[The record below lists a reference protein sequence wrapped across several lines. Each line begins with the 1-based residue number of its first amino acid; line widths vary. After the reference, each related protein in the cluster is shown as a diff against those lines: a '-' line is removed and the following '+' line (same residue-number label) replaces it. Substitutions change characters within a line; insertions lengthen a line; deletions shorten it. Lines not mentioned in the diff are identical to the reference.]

1 MKRISRPRPRHAI
14 LQQSDGARWSFT
26 TEETCP
32 DPTLYLLE
40 DVDGWYGGSGVR
52 RKTTDRYGHGTFMG
66 PGFRDGRA
74 MTLKATILCD
84 GPDERDWQERNV
96 SGMLWD
102 GLVGELWVDDG
113 ETMLG
118 SPVALDGAPQVVKS
132 GTRALRIQVPLISEE
147 PFVYSEWREVTLDPP
162 GIGVGFEFPPFT
174 GGRMPVG
181 DNLLIDPDGLDP
193 DITQYRSKLGWSFD
207 RYWKKTEDV
216 EGDNSFRFEASSGG
230 FYEEIP
236 LIPGKRYQFTA
247 DVYLDAGEGLFRSAV
262 RFTRADG
269 ERSYT
274 GDGSEPGG
282 DESVNGTEFT
292 GGRWVT
298 LTRWWDAPEDA
309 DRASFDFQINRVE
322 GATEIRLRNPRMQIT
337 DPVITFG
344 AEVNRQEYVWNEG
357 NADSYPQFTVFADS
371 PGGFALGL
379 ADRLVTYPWPTYP
392 DVPVVV
398 DMAGALFV
406 GGRDQTHLIGERNWS
421 HIPATSLD
429 VPVFKFLQGGTGFCT
444 VAHRDTYI

>member
-1 MKRISRPRPRHAI
+1 
-14 LQQSDGARWSFT
+14 
-26 TEETCP
+26 
-32 DPTLYLLE
+32 
-40 DVDGWYGGSGVR
+40 
-52 RKTTDRYGHGTFMG
+52 
-66 PGFRDGRA
+66 GRA

-102 GLVGELWVDDG
+102 GLTGELWVDDG

-147 PFVYSEWREVTLDPP
+147 PFVYSEWREVKLDAP
-162 GIGVGFEFPPFT
+162 GLGVGFEFPPF
-174 GGRMPVG
+174 
-181 DNLLIDPDGLDP
+181 
-193 DITQYRSKLGWSFD
+193 SK
-207 RYWKKTEDV
+207 
-216 EGDNSFRFEASSGG
+216 
-230 FYEEIP
+230 
-236 LIPGKRYQFTA
+236 
-247 DVYLDAGEGLFRSAV
+247 
-262 RFTRADG
+262 
-269 ERSYT
+269 
-274 GDGSEPGG
+274 EPG
-282 DESVNGTEFT
+282 DE
-292 GGRWVT
+292 
-298 LTRWWDAPEDA
+298 
-309 DRASFDFQINRVE
+309 
-322 GATEIRLRNPRMQIT
+322 
-337 DPVITFG
+337 PVISFG
-344 AEVNRQEYVWNEG
+344 ANVNRQEHVWNEG
-357 NADSYPQFTVFADS
+357 YAGSCPQFTVLAQS

-379 ADRLVTYPWPTYP
+379 ADRLVTAPWPTYP

>member
-14 LQQSDGARWSFT
+14 LQQSDGALWSFT

-40 DVDGWYGGSGVR
+40 DVEGWYGGSGVR

-74 MTLKATILCD
+74 MTLKAAIVCD

-162 GIGVGFEFPPFT
+162 GIGVGFEFPPF
-174 GGRMPVG
+174 
-181 DNLLIDPDGLDP
+181 
-193 DITQYRSKLGWSFD
+193 SK
-207 RYWKKTEDV
+207 
-216 EGDNSFRFEASSGG
+216 
-230 FYEEIP
+230 
-236 LIPGKRYQFTA
+236 
-247 DVYLDAGEGLFRSAV
+247 
-262 RFTRADG
+262 
-269 ERSYT
+269 
-274 GDGSEPGG
+274 EPG
-282 DESVNGTEFT
+282 DE
-292 GGRWVT
+292 
-298 LTRWWDAPEDA
+298 
-309 DRASFDFQINRVE
+309 
-322 GATEIRLRNPRMQIT
+322 
-337 DPVITFG
+337 PVITFG

-379 ADRLVTYPWPTYP
+379 ADRLVTYPWATFP

-406 GGRDQTHLIGERNWS
+406 GGRDQTHLVGERNWS
-421 HIPATSLD
+421 HIPATALD